1 MSFLTISEYFKAVD
15 EMPMAKKEKE
25 IAKVQAELNKRS
37 KLTAKQLLQLRLMAI
52 EKLSPVSLSTT
63 KNKPLSLIQ
72 IDEIKHKVRK
82 QHAK

>member
-37 KLTAKQLLQLRLMAI
+37 KLTAK
-52 EKLSPVSLSTT
+52 
-63 KNKPLSLIQ
+63 
-72 IDEIKHKVRK
+72 
-82 QHAK
+82 